1 MIFIPYIAGPTLCIN
16 ATGGKCACQWDL
28 RPVGPGGRRLPPP
41 TVGLKCG
48 GPRLVV
54 TEVVGLTVGSDTDVD
69 RILVGI

>member
-1 MIFIPYIAGPTLCIN
+1 MQREGSAHVSGTCGRSAGSVAGVC
-16 ATGGKCACQWDL
+16 
-28 RPVGPGGRRLPPP
+28 RRQSAS
-41 TVGLKCG
+41 TECG

>member
-1 MIFIPYIAGPTLCIN
+1 MQREGSAHVSG
-16 ATGGKCACQWDL
+16 TGRRCG
-28 RPVGPGGRRLPPP
+28 RPGGAAGWPAGLPPP
-41 TVGLKCG
+41 VGLKCG